1 MIAGEN
7 VGTTRRI
14 GLIVADISTNEGDST
29 LSSLISV
36 CSSWRRIVRLSGVRL
51 ISNVPIRVRND
62 TEMRIPD
69 ASLKST
75 NIKGY

>member
-1 MIAGEN
+1 VIAGEN

-14 GLIVADISTNEGDST
+14 GLIVPDISTNEGDGT

-36 CSSWRRIVRLSGVRL
+36 CSSWRRMVRLSGVRL
-51 ISNVPIRVRND
+51 ISNVPIVRND
-62 TEMRIPD
+62 TEMRIPE

>member
-1 MIAGEN
+1 VIAGEN

-14 GLIVADISTNEGDST
+14 GLIVPDISTNEGDGT

-51 ISNVPIRVRND
+51 ISNVPIVRND
-62 TEMRIPD
+62 TEIRIPK